1 MIIRVFIMEILG
13 HLHKGKELVSL
24 GFHRLLMDAY
34 WKYIC
39 WGLMEE
45 AGSTGLGKFYDPKE
59 SWWTQ
64 RKAD

>member
-1 MIIRVFIMEILG
+1 M
-13 HLHKGKELVSL
+13 HKGKELVSL